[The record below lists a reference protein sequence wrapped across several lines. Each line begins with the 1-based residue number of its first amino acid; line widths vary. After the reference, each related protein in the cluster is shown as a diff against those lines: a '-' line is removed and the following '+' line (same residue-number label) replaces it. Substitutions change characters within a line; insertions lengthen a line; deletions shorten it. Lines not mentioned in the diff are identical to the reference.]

1 MSRLSDD
8 PVDIRPR
15 TPVASL
21 DRAAWSG
28 SSERF
33 PVDAVAPVVGMS
45 KTFIARVLGRIRA
58 LSVDDV
64 VCLLDQDA
72 FRETFVPRSRV
83 LDYLS
88 THTSTTSLCSSVDS
102 AEFTLLAGHVVDRL
116 ADIAPVSVHCVVT
129 SPPYWGT
136 RTYSDSHPV
145 TWADGEFCAYGHEQT
160 PDAFVRHT
168 VQVLHAIRPLLT
180 ARASIWWN
188 LGDTYNIR
196 ARIRGSAVETLR
208 AMQRTNMTAW
218 REYRCRRYSAGHS
231 YLKDGEQCVI
241 PHQVA
246 ERASRIGYYVKSMIG
261 WVKTGSTPEPHNSR
275 ASRAL
280 EYIIHLATTRA
291 PTFNKTAYRRTDPEL
306 GGRNVN
312 REPDKLTDTWVLP
325 TSSGG
330 HGHGAQFPI
339 ALPGRCIALSTDAN
353 DLVLDPFVGIGNPGV
368 AARALARRFIG
379 IDISPTYLARA
390 REAIST
396 TISRANHPPI
406 SGIPHARISDTSPVL
421 RWLDVASEPGRR
433 AA

>member
-1 MSRLSDD
+1 MSRSSDS
-8 PVDIRPR
+8 PADIKPR

-28 SSERF
+28 TREQF
-33 PVDAVAPVVGMS
+33 PLDAVAPVVGMS
-45 KTFIARVLGRIRA
+45 PAFIVRVLGRKRD

-88 THTSTTSLCSSVDS
+88 NPVSRTSRGGSADP
-102 AEFTLLAGHVVDRL
+102 AEFTLLTGHVMDRL
-116 ADIAPVSVHCVVT
+116 ADIAPESVHCVVT
-129 SPPYWGT
+129 SSPYWGM

-145 TWADGEFCAYGHEQT
+145 TWADGELCAYGHEQT
-160 PDAFVRHT
+160 ADAFVRHT

-188 LGDTYNIR
+188 LGDTYNTR
-196 ARIRGSAVETLR
+196 ARIRGSAVETLH
-208 AMQRTNMTAW
+208 AMQRTSMTAW
-218 REYRCRRYSAGHS
+218 REHRGRRYSGGHS
-231 YLKDGEQCVI
+231 YLHDGEQCLI

-246 ERASRIGYYVKSMIG
+246 ERASRLGYYVKSMIV
-261 WVKTGSTPEPHNSR
+261 WVKTSSTPEPHTSR

-280 EYIIHLATTRA
+280 EYIVHLATTRA
-291 PTFNKTAYRRTDPEL
+291 PTFDKTAYWRTDPEL
-306 GGRNVN
+306 GGRNVS
-312 REPDKLTDTWVLP
+312 REPDRLTDTWVLP

-339 ALPGRCIALSTDAN
+339 ALPGRCIALSTAVN
-353 DLVLDPFVGIGNPGV
+353 NLVLDPFVAIGNSGV
-368 AARALARRFIG
+368 AARTLARRFVG

-390 REAIST
+390 REAIN
-396 TISRANHPPI
+396 TISGTNHLSNSAMPQVRNNDI
-406 SGIPHARISDTSPVL
+406 SPV
-421 RWLDVASEPGRR
+421 PRR
-433 AA
+433 LNLSHGERGEAA